1 MPEDKNQ
8 EIITG
13 EDSGSSEEKIK
24 KVKEKLKQCQKE
36 KQEYLTGWQRE
47 KADFIN
53 YKRRQE
59 EQMAEWSKMLGEGLV
74 RDILPVLDTLEP
86 RNYADLDAEQRGKG
100 EVVKGLELL
109 RQQLLK
115 ILQNHGL
122 SEIKAVGEKFD
133 PQLHE
138 AVEQVAGEESG
149 MVVEEVQ
156 RGYLLNGKVLR
167 VAKVKVN
174 K

>member
-36 KQEYLTGWQRE
+36 KQEYITGWQRE